1 MYLSFLKKDEK
12 KLFLDI
18 ACYLSAVDGKLEAKE
33 QEMLNAYCK
42 EMNLPYDIGQ
52 QTKDPDSI
60 IRRLKEICDEKSKKI
75 IIFELIGLAMCD
87 DKFDVT
93 EKNIIINITRQMDI
107 NEKFVDECEDV
118 VRKYL
123 SLQNELNN
131 LVLN

>member
-18 ACYLSAVDGKLEAKE
+18 ACYLSAVDGNLEAKE

-87 DKFDVT
+87 DKYL
-93 EKNIIINITRQMDI
+93 ESEQRYIKEISSNLGINNNYIENCEHIISQ
-107 NEKFVDECEDV
+107 
-118 VRKYL
+118 YL
-123 SLQNELNN
+123 SFQTKINA
-131 LVLN
+131 LVTG